1 MLLIVNA
8 DDFGYTA
15 GVNRRIMRAV
25 RCGVTT
31 GVSPMVNQPGGAD
44 KSTRA

>member
-15 GVNRRIMRAV
+15 GVNRGIVRAV
-25 RCGVTT
+25 RCSVVT
-31 GVSPMVNQPGGAD
+31 GVSLMVNQPGGAD
-44 KSTRA
+44 ESIRA